1 MLHSL
6 FPQVHC
12 RFLSLPLLGPVA
24 DGFDDWLA
32 CGYRE
37 FRPYL
42 NQHPCGTLIA
52 DLVDELATMPTIVT
66 DLEDWE
72 PLPHTVDEY
81 FQVQGVRSAKESG
94 YGSAKVWS
102 ARSRRNGIFA

>member
-1 MLHSL
+1 MT
-6 FPQVHC
+6 
-12 RFLSLPLLGPVA
+12 
-24 DGFDDWLA
+24 

-52 DLVDELATMPTIVT
+52 DLVDELATVPTIVT
-66 DLEDWE
+66 EDWE
-72 PLPHTVDEY
+72 PLPHTVDEF
-81 FQVQGVRSAKESG
+81 FQVQGVRGAKESG

-102 ARSRRNGIFA
+102 ARSKEKPSSLKEGKR